1 MKKRFFYWMFV
12 AIAAMS
18 VSLVSL
24 TSCSK
29 DDDKTEE
36 PNNLVAQTKKAIVGK
51 WLYLGDFT
59 ETGKQ
64 VASGTGDFFYLFKD
78 DGTYDEIKGDA
89 VQATNKWDL
98 TFEDGALQLSTNV
111 KRRIRRVNEE
121 YLEYYFPG
129 LDGQYARCKR
139 QK

>member
-1 MKKRFFYWMFV
+1 MFV

-51 WLYLGDFT
+51 WLHLGYFT

-64 VASGTGDFFYLFKD
+64 VSHGTGSSFYLFKD
-78 DGTYDEIKGDA
+78 DGTYDEIKGDE
-89 VQATNKWDL
+89 VQGTYKWDL
-98 TFEDGALQLSTNV
+98 IFEDGALLLSTSNKE

-121 YLEYYFPG
+121 YLEYYFTTIDITG
-129 LDGQYARCKR
+129 HYSRCKR